1 MFCHVLMYSSVFK
14 KKIKINDCYEGLLRM
29 RMNPVNQSE
38 CVLVVKIHWTK
49 MYIYE
54 QNILYIYL
62 QFSKF
67 QKSYFVN
74 FCLIDPFSI
83 IMVLPVCRTN
93 SYTLPKFY
101 LDNYMT

>member
-1 MFCHVLMYSSVFK
+1 MFCYVLMYSSVFK
-14 KKIKINDCYEGLLRM
+14 KKKNDCYEGLLRM

-38 CVLVVKIHWTK
+38 CFLVVEIHWTK

-93 SYTLPKFY
+93 HILYQSFT
-101 LDNYMT
+101 